1 MRHPLKINF
10 LYILLILIFVLGAQ
24 ILSQGQKDSGEIR
37 WGELTAFIEKGELA
51 EIKIQG
57 QSIQARFKEDA
68 WNNIKENDPE
78 KQKLGQDFK
87 VVGPLE
93 GIGETLRIKLE
104 KLDADDA
111 GFKFV
116 FLEEEKESFL

>member
-24 ILSQGQKDSGEIR
+24 ILSQGPKDSGEVR

-57 QSIQARFKEDA
+57 QNIQARF
-68 WNNIKENDPE
+68 
-78 KQKLGQDFK
+78 
-87 VVGPLE
+87 
-93 GIGETLRIKLE
+93 
-104 KLDADDA
+104 
-111 GFKFV
+111 
-116 FLEEEKESFL
+116 